1 MKIQQRPQKLKKVQ
15 LQLLKA
21 GDIFYYEDPTGTYD
35 NVDLSGFYINGPTRC
50 ILIEVTTLST
60 GEHREFAPGALVTPF
75 NYELTVWPEE
85 GE

>member
-15 LQLLKA
+15 LQLLTA
-21 GDIFYYEDPTGTYD
+21 GDIFYYEDPTGPYD
-35 NVDLSGFYINGPTRC
+35 NVDLSGFYISGPMRE
-50 ILIEVTTLST
+50 LVAVTTLST
-60 GEHREFAPGALVTPF
+60 GEHREFTPGALVTPF